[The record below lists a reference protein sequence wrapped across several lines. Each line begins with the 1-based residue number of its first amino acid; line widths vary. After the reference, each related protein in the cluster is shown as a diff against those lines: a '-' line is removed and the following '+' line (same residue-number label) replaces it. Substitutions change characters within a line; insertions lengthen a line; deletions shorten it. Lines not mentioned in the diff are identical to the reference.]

1 MKAMNMFIERIK
13 KTLLRSLINKDE
25 GGPLIKSMKSRGKI
39 TCILMNI
46 SYRYGT
52 FHFQ

>member
-1 MKAMNMFIERIK
+1 MKAMNMFIQRIR

-25 GGPLIKSMKSRGKI
+25 DDTLIKLMKSRGRI
-39 TCILMNI
+39 ICILMNI
-46 SYRYGT
+46 SYHFGT

>member
-1 MKAMNMFIERIK
+1 MKAMNMFIERIRK
-13 KTLLRSLINKDE
+13 ALLRSLINKDE
-25 GGPLIKSMKSRGKI
+25 DDPLTISMRSRGRI

-46 SYRYGT
+46 SYHYGT